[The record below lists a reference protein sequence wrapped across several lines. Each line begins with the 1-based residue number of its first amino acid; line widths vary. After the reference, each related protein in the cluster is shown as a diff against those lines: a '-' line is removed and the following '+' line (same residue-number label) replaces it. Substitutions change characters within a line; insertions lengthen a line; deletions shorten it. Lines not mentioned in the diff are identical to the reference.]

1 MLKNIKS
8 RYIIKEILNLLDEGR
23 KLKLIKYNKKFQDKI
38 DVTKNDFRKYCQI
51 EIELS
56 LIEIEETK
64 KMKFINRK
72 EEYLNLYHIYFEN
85 ETKEKK
91 RDYVT
96 NKESI
101 EKIKIII
108 EFEIKSL
115 KELFSFCEDIKSIK
129 FTKFNRGDI
138 TNMNSLFSNCT
149 SLAEIDFEQFKT
161 NNVTDMSYMFYN
173 CSNLTSIDLSKFKT
187 TNVTNMNNM
196 FSWCNN
202 LIELDLKNFNTE
214 NVINMGEMFSCCNS
228 LQNIDISNFNFN
240 KVNNMYFMFSGCESL
255 NISNNFNNIVI
266 NNNANIEGMFLECS
280 EELKEKIKKEN
291 KIINEEAFSGKK
303 FC

>member
-8 RYIIKEILNLLDEGR
+8 RYIIKEILNILDEGR
-23 KLKLIKYNKKFQDKI
+23 KLKIIKYNKLFQDKI
-38 DVTKNDFRKYCQI
+38 DVTKNDYRKYCQI
-51 EIELS
+51 EIEIS
-56 LIEIEETK
+56 LIEIKETK

-72 EEYLNLYHIYFEN
+72 EEYINFYHIYFEN
-85 ETKEKK
+85 EEKEKK
-91 RDYVT
+91 RDYIT
-96 NKESI
+96 NKELI
-101 EKIKIII
+101 KKIKILI

-115 KELFSFCEDIKSIK
+115 KELFSFCEYIKTIK

-138 TNMNSLFSNCT
+138 TDMNSLFSNCT
-149 SLAEIDFEQFKT
+149 SLTEIDFEQFKT

-291 KIINEEAFSGKK
+291 KIINEEAFSAKK
-303 FC
+303 YC